1 MVFLIC
7 IESVY
12 DIHFVQ
18 MPAPPNIV
26 TLFQFDGTS
35 LHLDSDEAKKQIE
48 EMGDG
53 KFYSIPFSFHI

>member
-1 MVFLIC
+1 
-7 IESVY
+7 
-12 DIHFVQ
+12 
-18 MPAPPNIV
+18 MPPQPNIV

-53 KFYSIPFSFHI
+53 KFDFINFFIKIFNFPYQLININA

>member
-1 MVFLIC
+1 
-7 IESVY
+7 
-12 DIHFVQ
+12 
-18 MPAPPNIV
+18 MPPPPNIV

-53 KFYSIPFSFHI
+53 KFHLILFVILNIK